1 MTTTIH
7 VGDIACG
14 PGETQFGGIPSV
26 GLRDG
31 SLLTVPVIV
40 MNGVEEGPALW
51 LGAFV
56 HGDEMPGWEVI
67 RRIVWEEVDPLAL
80 RGAILACPAQNPLSY
95 VESSRWTPQDGLNIN
110 RVFPGKPDGSV
121 TERLAYDL
129 FHQGVSKA
137 DVVLDLHSI
146 AAEGVSFNI
155 VKQGGQGPAWDEQWP
170 LAHAFGLPVAVFRS
184 AQVGIA
190 GMLQDA
196 ALTAGKPALTV
207 EISGIYI
214 WEEVSVRAGVIGV
227 LNVMKY
233 LDMIDGDIQ
242 PQTEVWTL
250 DEPLTNCHHLLASRG
265 GIVEPL
271 VPLGEAVTTGQP
283 VAHIRDIYG
292 DLVETVSSPA
302 DGWVFTYQHAGN
314 RSVSSGEQVVFIYG
328 T

>member
-1 MTTTIH
+1 MH
-7 VGDIACG
+7 VGDITCS
-14 PGETQFGGIPSV
+14 PGETQCGGIPSV

-31 SLLTVPVIV
+31 SILTVPLIV
-40 MNGVEEGPALW
+40 MNGTEKGPTLW
-51 LGAFV
+51 LGALV

-67 RRIVWEEVDPLAL
+67 RRIVREEVDPLAL

-95 VESSRWTPQDGLNIN
+95 AESSRWTPQDGLNVN

-129 FHQGVSKA
+129 FHEGVSKA

-146 AAEGVSFNI
+146 AAQGVSFNI
-155 VKQGGQGPAWDEQWP
+155 VKQGGKGPAWDEQWP

-196 ALTAGKPALTV
+196 ALAAGRPGLTV
-207 EISGIYI
+207 EISGIYV
-214 WEEVSVRAGVIGV
+214 WEEASVRAGVRGV

-250 DEPLTNCHHLLASRG
+250 DEPLTSCHHLLANRG

-271 VPLGEAVTTGQP
+271 VALGKAVTAGQP
-283 VAHIRDIYG
+283 VAHIRDLYG
-292 DLVETVSSPA
+292 DLVETVCSPA
-302 DGWVFTYQHAGN
+302 DGWVITYQHAGN
-314 RSVSSGEQVVFIYG
+314 RSVSSGEQVVFVYG